1 MKYIGVHVSITGG
14 LENAVLQAHYLNA
27 SAFALFVKNPRQWMS
42 VPMNEESINNF
53 IKFCKKYN
61 FTSNQIVPHTSY
73 LINLGHPV
81 KYNLEKSRESF
92 IDEINRCNKLKLKF
106 INFHPGS
113 HLNQI
118 SILSC
123 IKRIAESINIA
134 FDNTTNIIGLI
145 ENTAGQGSTIGH
157 SFEQIASIIDQVEDK
172 SRIGVCFDTCHAFSA
187 GYNFT
192 TQETYQKTFLDFDKI
207 ISLTYLRAMHLNDSK
222 NFINSRIDRHENLG
236 KGNIGLPFFRWI
248 IKDVRFE
255 QIPMILETPNFLIW
269 KEEIAWLK
277 RIAENKS

>member
-1 MKYIGVHVSITGG
+1 MKYIGIHVSIKGG
-14 LENAVLQAHYLNA
+14 LKNAVLQAHNLNA

-42 VPMNEESINNF
+42 VQMNKESINNF
-53 IKFCKKYN
+53 IKFCKIYN
-61 FTSNQIVPHTSY
+61 FTSQQIVPHTSY

-123 IKRIAESINIA
+123 IKRVAESINIA
-134 FDNTTNIIGLI
+134 FANTTNIIGLI

-157 SFEQIASIIDQVEDK
+157 SFDQIASIIDQVEDK
-172 SRIGVCFDTCHAFSA
+172 SRIGVCFDTCHAFAA

-192 TQETYQKTFLDFDKI
+192 TPETYQKTFLEFDKI
-207 ISLTYLRAMHLNDSK
+207 INLTYLRAMHLNDTK
-222 NFINSRIDRHENLG
+222 NFLNSRIDRHANLG
-236 KGNIGLPFFRWI
+236 QGNIGLASFKWI

-255 QIPMILETPNFLIW
+255 EIPMILETPNFLRW
-269 KEEIAWLK
+269 KEEITWLK
-277 RIAENKS
+277 KWD